1 MGLNNLVGGRGFTLG
16 KFTSNLNASA
26 KFGALKNF
34 REPIR
39 RVVEK
44 NLSAIQGG
52 RFNSAEAMRHLQR
65 DEKLDYKAKRD
76 VGRIF
81 KQLEATPTAAE
92 EKVSRREVLDRALK
106 ANDNGAKSE
115 AKDRPV
121 KVPLQLRIN
130 RADSEF
136 NEDKVKDNRVSAL
149 ENRLK
154 EASGVS
160 GPMGKPLPPAPIKQE
175 SAGGRPGDKGATPTE
190 HHEHISFN

>member
-16 KFTSNLNASA
+16 KFTSNLNASTQS
-26 KFGALKNF
+26 GALKNF
-34 REPIR
+34 RDPIR

-52 RFNSAEAMRHLQR
+52 RFKSAEAMRHLQR

-81 KQLEATPTAAE
+81 KQLEATPKAVE
-92 EKVSRREVLDRALK
+92 EKISRREVLDRALK
-106 ANDNGAKSE
+106 ANDNGAKSD

-136 NEDKVKDNRVSAL
+136 NEDKVKENRVSAL
-149 ENRLK
+149 QNRLN

-175 SAGGRPGDKGATPTE
+175 PASSRPGEKGATLTE

>member
-1 MGLNNLVGGRGFTLG
+1 MALNNLVGGRGFTLG
-16 KFTSNLNASA
+16 KFTSNLNSSA

-39 RVVEK
+39 RLVEK

-52 RFNSAEAMRHLQR
+52 RFKSTEAMRHLQR

-81 KQLEATPTAAE
+81 KQLEATPIAVT
-92 EKVSRREVLDRALK
+92 EKVSRRDVLERALK
-106 ANDNGAKSE
+106 ANDTGVKSE
-115 AKDRPV
+115 AKDRPN

-136 NEDKVKDNRVSAL
+136 NEEKVKDNQVSAL
-149 ENRLK
+149 QNRLQ
-154 EASGVS
+154 ESSGAS
-160 GPMGKPLPPAPIKQE
+160 GPMGKPLPPAAIKQAP
-175 SAGGRPGDKGATPTE
+175 AGGRPGSNGAGAVE